1 MYARLVYFPFLIVT
15 LLIGFVSWIGN
26 RIKRH
31 HLIIANFAIMLSP
44 LEHICLFTQML
55 LSFAY
60 GTYALAIPII
70 FIWLGYIASLI
81 VFGYYWHKQILANDY
96 KLGQY

>member
-1 MYARLVYFPFLIVT
+1 
-15 LLIGFVSWIGN
+15 
-26 RIKRH
+26 
-31 HLIIANFAIMLSP
+31 
-44 LEHICLFTQML
+44 ML